1 MDRTIFST
9 VEEAIEEIASGKMI
23 IILDDENRE
32 NEGDLVMAA
41 EYATPEAVNFM
52 VTSARGLLCAPM
64 DVEVAEKLD
73 LIPMIQKNTDPNG
86 TAFTISV
93 DAVDSTT
100 GISAYER
107 SNTLLKLANSKSK
120 STDFWRPGH
129 IFPLI
134 AKPNGVLA
142 RIGHTEAAVDLAK
155 LAGLEPVGAICEIL
169 NEDGTMARLPQL
181 VEFGKKH
188 GLKLLTIAELVRWRK
203 EKEELRLPAAVAD
216 LPTKYGNFKICAYES
231 QDGREPN
238 LAIIKGEL
246 GEQDDVLIR
255 LHSECLTGDILGS
268 CRCDC
273 GNQLASALKMIE
285 KEGRGAVLYLRQ
297 EGRGIGLINKLKAYV
312 LQEEG
317 KDTVEANHL
326 LGFPADLRDFSEAA
340 KIIKLLGVKSVRL
353 LTNNP
358 DKIEKLERAGIS
370 ITERIPII
378 TEIQEH
384 NKKYIETKVEKMRHL
399 F

>member
-1 MDRTIFST
+1 
-9 VEEAIEEIASGKMI
+9 V
-23 IILDDENRE
+23 
-32 NEGDLVMAA
+32 
-41 EYATPEAVNFM
+41 
-52 VTSARGLLCAPM
+52 
-64 DVEVAEKLD
+64 
-73 LIPMIQKNTDPNG
+73 
-86 TAFTISV
+86 
-93 DAVDSTT
+93 
-100 GISAYER
+100 
-107 SNTLLKLANSKSK
+107 
-120 STDFWRPGH
+120 
-129 IFPLI
+129 
-134 AKPNGVLA
+134 
-142 RIGHTEAAVDLAK
+142 
-155 LAGLEPVGAICEIL
+155 
-169 NEDGTMARLPQL
+169 
-181 VEFGKKH
+181 
-188 GLKLLTIAELVRWRK
+188 
-203 EKEELRLPAAVAD
+203 PAAVAD
-216 LPTKYGNFKICAYES
+216 LPTKYGNFKIYAYES

-238 LAIIKGEL
+238 LAIVKGEL

-358 DKIEKLERAGIS
+358 DKIEKLERAGIR